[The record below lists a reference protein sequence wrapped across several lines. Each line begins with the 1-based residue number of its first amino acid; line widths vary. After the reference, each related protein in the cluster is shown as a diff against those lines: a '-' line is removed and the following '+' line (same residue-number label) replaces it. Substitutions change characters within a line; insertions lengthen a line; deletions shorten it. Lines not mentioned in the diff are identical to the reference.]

1 MAVSLAGQN
10 LQVLHLSWGRE
21 GMTFWGMLFFFL
33 IMMNAYIFPLIE
45 VSKYLG
51 IIFNTSYISDFYTL
65 LLSSKVN

>member
-21 GMTFWGMLFFFL
+21 EMTFLGMLFFL

-45 VSKYLG
+45 VFKYLG